1 MRRELALIEE
11 LVRDAGT
18 PQAADDWALAVET
31 NDQITRLQARKRQ
44 LIYTQRRQDRRNDQ
58 T

>member
-18 PQAADDWALAVET
+18 PQAADDWVLAVET

-44 LIYTQRRQDRRNDQ
+44 LIYTQRQDRRNDQ
-58 T
+58 